1 MNDNI
6 KKTVLR
12 KQEWRQY
19 KSEAR
24 KTPPLGVFFY
34 LLASPFLLG
43 GVVVLF
49 EEVGYRSGSTIR
61 GISLL
66 DAIKHV
72 VSPDTFMRLE
82 TSLADKAW
90 LEWLLAF
97 IHPGVVLICIASVF
111 IYIGTRIRDAHD
123 PQ

>member
-12 KQEWRQY
+12 KQQWRQY
-19 KSEAR
+19 DNTPK
-24 KTPPLGVFFY
+24 KKFPPLSLFFL

-61 GISLL
+61 DVSLM

-72 VSPDTFMRLE
+72 VSPDTLLRLE

-97 IHPGVVLICIASVF
+97 IHPGLVLICIASVF
-111 IYIGTRIRDAHD
+111 IYIGIRIRDKL
-123 PQ
+123 P